1 MSGLLARC
9 RPLLASTSGRALA
22 PGCLPARSAGWLFVS
37 RPVLSAGMD
46 LKDIPD
52 RWKRFNPETPPYKYF
67 PGRTRQ
73 QTMWYSWCAIVGFM
87 AIGWFLVEVVERA
100 NEGKQEMYD
109 EYARQH
115 MSFEQ
120 ASQINAQAEALK
132 AIMMKARR
140 QRLGLPDE
148 KHGSVQMVDPFED

>member
-73 QTMWYSWCAIVGFM
+73 QTMWYSWC
-87 AIGWFLVEVVERA
+87 VVERA